1 MVTGT
6 KIAAVLSLVGN
17 TTYGQHRVCVPGVH
31 APPVHQRILCY
42 QYGCNIAKLEW
53 YLESLHISQS
63 QAELLP
69 TVALVQHGK
78 SFNKPEKQW
87 VRAVAA
93 AGAAKALQ
101 SCLTLC
107 DPHRRQPTRPL
118 CPWDSLG
125 ENTGVSCHCL
135 LQCMRV
141 KTESEVTPSC
151 PTLRDPMDCSLPGSS
166 IHGNFQA
173 RVVEWGAIR

>member
-53 YLESLHISQS
+53 YLEPLHISQS

-78 SFNKPEKQW
+78 SFNKPGKQW

-93 AGAAKALQ
+93 AAAAKALQ
-101 SCLTLC
+101 L
-107 DPHRRQPTRPL
+107 
-118 CPWDSLG
+118 
-125 ENTGVSCHCL
+125 
-135 LQCMRV
+135 
-141 KTESEVTPSC
+141 C
-151 PTLRDPMDCSLPGSS
+151 PTLCGPIDGSPPGPSVPG
-166 IHGNFQA
+166 ILQA
-173 RVVEWGAIR
+173 RTLEWVASSFSNAWKCKVKVKSLRRVRLFATPWTAAYQAPPSMGFSRQE